1 MADTPTNTISAT
13 KPGSGPLSGLYKT
26 TDEIVKDTANQL
38 KQISAANAAQN
49 PLEGYTKAAN
59 GLYSSVPEIAK
70 SVGNKLKEMAGLNPA
85 AADAANK
92 AAEAAGITKSE
103 PSATENEG
111 VTPPTDQTTTTQA
124 ETAAAQED
132 TPQWPRY
139 WRNDPAIDTA
149 NINKMLEPKAQEAVA
164 ATELSSQHLKDLYP
178 RQPNDYH
185 NYGWYTNPYGLRL
198 TEDPAKDFV
207 TLMENLKWIA
217 EYDEKHSE
225 DDANTMTQLFE
236 IMASSNLG
244 DGDDNINGLSDSLGK
259 NTSFFTA
266 PNYSDTRIGFN
277 DAINPLWQFNRDDDI
292 IPRQL
297 VVDKI
302 GVNLRGS
309 DSSLLDPP
317 NGMGRVYAEHYEAK
331 QHILWLS
338 FGVPEYTNP
347 LAFFHGAGN
356 ATAAETMR
364 TGAVRN
370 VVGKLIKHTYK
381 SVIWAITLPVTAPFT
396 LMRWLRRIDSEQ
408 ITAYYSLRLAM
419 PLYFEMVNT
428 MMSYLAV
435 AMGLYPEVVGQR
447 KDTTPKNIKR
457 NKEDTGDIA
466 LTSTRSETVDGDEVA
481 QGKATQGRVQ
491 NTDNL
496 EYFNNKL
503 SNSNDCGI
511 PDMLREGLDIYL
523 ILNRRARMYQ
533 DATAKVTTRELM
545 DAQRIASENSK
556 SRADW
561 FLEPNAPITEVE
573 KDSGERK
580 EMSAEKL
587 KTDLRQMFSS
597 IKSTVLG
604 CNDFIGFRIEK
615 GQTPSESFSNA
626 TGELSIAS
634 QMNAKSQENI
644 DLNANSAGGGFF
656 FKNFNRLME
665 QGVKGLLGGLGTDL
679 LASITSAI
687 GAGDVG
693 IVMSAGN
700 GFVLFPEVWKNSS
713 FSKSMSFNVQLRSRY
728 GDPVSIFQNVYVPL
742 LMLMAAGMP
751 RGVGD
756 SMYTSPFLLRAFCKG
771 MYAIPLGIIESLSIT
786 RGTGG
791 EYNWTS
797 DMLPMGID
805 VSVNIKDLSPAMFL
819 SVQDIGLFDTFT
831 RNTALHEYLDTL
843 AALGVSERTRMWPKF
858 RRKLQAA
865 LRLKKNTLF
874 NPNFWSYRMGMTGGL
889 RAIGALSPWTY
900 YEKSDRDKAARGE

>member
-1 MADTPTNTISAT
+1 MADTPINNIITAR
-13 KPGSGPLSGLYKT
+13 PGSGPLSGPYKT
-26 TDEIVKDTANQL
+26 STEIAKDAISQL
-38 KQISAANAAQN
+38 KQIQAANAAQN
-49 PLEGYTKAAN
+49 ALAGYTKGLDGLYTPVDELTKSIGSELRQLAAAN
-59 GLYSSVPEIAK
+59 P
-70 SVGNKLKEMAGLNPA
+70 
-85 AADAANK
+85 
-92 AAEAAGITKSE
+92 
-103 PSATENEG
+103 
-111 VTPPTDQTTTTQA
+111 
-124 ETAAAQED
+124 ETAAAAEQVAAALD
-132 TPQWPRY
+132 TTKVAPTTTSTAGVAPPIDTVTTTQSADTLEPELQWPDA
-139 WRNDPAIDTA
+139 WPNDPETVT
-149 NINKMLEPKAQEAVA
+149 ETVAQLRTSQPRENVA
-164 ATELSSQHLKDLYP
+164 ATELSSQMLKDLYP

-185 NYGWYTNPYGLRL
+185 NYGWYANPYGLRL

-207 TLMENLKWIA
+207 TLMENLRWIA
-217 EYDEKHSE
+217 EYDEQHSDE
-225 DDANTMTQLFE
+225 DGATLDKLFE
-236 IMASSNLG
+236 IMTSPNLG
-244 DGDDNINGLSDSLGK
+244 DGDDNINGLSDSLGR

-266 PNYSDTRIGFN
+266 PNYSDTRLGFN

-302 GVNLRGS
+302 GTNLR
-309 DSSLLDPP
+309 DTNDALLDPP

-338 FGVPEYTNP
+338 FGVPEYTDA
-347 LAFFHGAGN
+347 LAFFHNAGN
-356 ATAAETMR
+356 ATAADTMR

-370 VVGKLIKHTYK
+370 AIGKLIKHAYK
-381 SVIWAITLPVTAPFT
+381 FTIWAVTLPVTAPFI

-408 ITAYYSLRLAM
+408 ITSYYSLRLAM

-428 MMSYLAV
+428 MMGYLAV
-435 AMGLYPEVVGQR
+435 AMGLYPEIVGQR
-447 KDTTPKNIKR
+447 KDTTAKSVQR
-457 NKEDTGDIA
+457 NKENTGDIEQ
-466 LTSTRSETVDGDEVA
+466 STTYSTTVDGDEVVNA
-481 QGKATQGRVQ
+481 KATQGRVQ
-491 NTDNL
+491 NDDAR
-496 EYFNNKL
+496 EFFNSRL
-503 SNSNDCGI
+503 SSSNDCGI

-533 DATAKVTTRELM
+533 DAAAKVTTRELM
-545 DAQRIASENSK
+545 DAQRIGSENSK

-561 FLEPNAPITEVE
+561 FLDPNAPITEMTE
-573 KDSGERK
+573 DGERK
-580 EMSAEKL
+580 EMAADKL
-587 KTDLRQMFSS
+587 KTDLRQMFSA

-634 QMNAKSQENI
+634 QINAKAQENV
-644 DLNANSAGGGFF
+644 DLNASNGGGFF
-656 FKNFNRLME
+656 FKNFGRLLQ
-665 QGVKGLLGGLGTDL
+665 QGLKGMTAGIATDL
-679 LASITSAI
+679 AASVTSAI
-687 GAGDVG
+687 GVGDIGV
-693 IVMSAGN
+693 VLTAGN

-728 GDPVSIFQNVYVPL
+728 GDPVSIFQNIYVPL

-819 SVQDIGLFDTFT
+819 SVQDIGIFDTFT

-843 AALGVSERTRMWPKF
+843 AALGVSERTRMWPKL

-865 LRLKKNTLF
+865 LRLKKSTLF

-889 RAIGALSPWTY
+889 RAIGALSPWSY
-900 YEKSDRDKAARGE
+900 FEKSDLQRMARD

>member
-1 MADTPTNTISAT
+1 MADTPTNTIAAA

-26 TDEIVKDTANQL
+26 STEIAQDAASQL
-38 KQISAANAAQN
+38 KQIQAANAAQN
-49 PLEGYTKAAN
+49 ALEGYTK
-59 GLYSSVPEIAK
+59 GLDGIYTPVADLVK
-70 SVGNKLKEMAGLNPA
+70 SVGNKLMEMAGVNPA
-85 AADAANK
+85 TAAAAEKVADAL
-92 AAEAAGITKSE
+92 GITKDA
-103 PSATENEG
+103 PATNEAAG
-111 VTPPTDQTTTTQA
+111 VTPPTDKA
-124 ETAAAQED
+124 AAAQAATAQQSE
-132 TPQWPRY
+132 PQQTGAWP
-139 WRNDPAIDTA
+139 NDPEAVT
-149 NINKMLEPKAQEAVA
+149 KMVAKMRTVQPQEEVA
-164 ATELSSQHLKDLYP
+164 ATELSSQMLKDLYP

-185 NYGWYTNPYGLRL
+185 NYGWYANPYGLRL

-207 TLMENLKWIA
+207 TLLENLKWIA
-217 EYDEKHSE
+217 EYDEQHSE
-225 DDANTMTQLFE
+225 EDGATLDKLFD
-236 IMASSNLG
+236 IMKSSNLG
-244 DGDDNINGLSDSLGK
+244 DGKDNVNGLSDSLGK
-259 NTSFFTA
+259 DTSFFTA
-266 PNYSDTRIGFN
+266 PNYSDTRLGFN

-302 GVNLRGS
+302 GVNLRGTN
-309 DSSLLDPP
+309 DSLLNPP
-317 NGMGRVYAEHYEAK
+317 NGMGRVYAEHYDAK

-338 FGVPEYTNP
+338 FGVPEYTNA
-347 LAFFHGAGN
+347 LSFFHNAGN
-356 ATAAETMR
+356 ATAADTMR

-370 VVGKLIKHTYK
+370 AIGKLIKHAYK
-381 SVIWAITLPVTAPFT
+381 SVIWAVTLPVTAPFI

-408 ITAYYSLRLAM
+408 ITSYYSLRLAM

-435 AMGLYPEVVGQR
+435 AMGLYPEIVGQR
-447 KDTTPKNIKR
+447 KDTTAKSVQR
-457 NKEDTGDIA
+457 SKENTGDIEQS
-466 LTSTRSETVDGDEVA
+466 TTRSATVDGDEVTNA
-481 QGKATQGRVQ
+481 KATQGRVQ
-491 NTDNL
+491 NDNAR
-496 EYFNNKL
+496 EFFNSRL

-533 DATAKVTTRELM
+533 DAAAKVTTRELM
-545 DAQRIASENSK
+545 DAQRIGSENSK

-561 FLEPNAPITEVE
+561 FLDPNAPTTETLE
-573 KDSGERK
+573 DGTRK
-580 EMSAEKL
+580 KMSDDKL
-587 KTDLRQMFSS
+587 KTDLRQMFSA

-634 QMNAKSQENI
+634 QINAKAQENV
-644 DLNANSAGGGFF
+644 DLNASNGGGFF
-656 FKNFNRLME
+656 FKNFGRLLQ
-665 QGVKGLLGGLGTDL
+665 QGLKGMATGLATDL
-679 LASITSAI
+679 AASITSAI
-687 GAGDVG
+687 GVGDIGV
-693 IVMSAGN
+693 VMTAGN

-728 GDPVSIFQNVYVPL
+728 GDPVSIFQNIYVPL

-819 SVQDIGLFDTFT
+819 SVQDIGIFDTFT

-843 AALGVSERTRMWPKF
+843 AALGVSERTRMWPKL

-865 LRLKKNTLF
+865 LQLKKNTIF

-889 RAIGALSPWTY
+889 RAIGALSPWSY
-900 YEKSDRDKAARGE
+900 YEKSDMQRMARD